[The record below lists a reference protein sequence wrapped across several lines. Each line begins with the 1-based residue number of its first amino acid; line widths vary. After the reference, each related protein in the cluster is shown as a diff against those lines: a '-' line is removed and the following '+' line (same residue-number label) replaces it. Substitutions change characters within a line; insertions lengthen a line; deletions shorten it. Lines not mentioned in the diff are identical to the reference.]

1 MRLIDFEGACRIREK
16 RVLPWGSRYYTPQFS
31 QNSFCRRAGVT
42 EDNYALGVIAFQL
55 ATGEFPPSSLR
66 RRAVLYDRAGC
77 PDFLRVRINDLL
89 NPSV

>member
-31 QNSFCRRAGVT
+31 QNSFCRRGGVT